1 MNVEDLAIVQQNV
14 PQEIGTDQI
23 RACYEDCGRDLVKTI
38 CKLLELPPIVEKP
51 KTVWETRRDIADSYD
66 AEMQKMMRQNQLGG
80 PVPVSASAATPLAT
94 NIVHKPGAIQLNPI
108 LE

>member
-51 KTVWETRRDIADSYD
+51 KTDWEMRRDIADSYD
-66 AEMQKMMRQNQLGG
+66 VEMQKMMRQNQMGG
-80 PVPVSASAATPLAT
+80 SASAVAAASVPLAT

>member
-1 MNVEDLAIVQQNV
+1 MNVEDLMIVQQNV
-14 PQEIGTDQI
+14 PEEIGTEQI

-38 CKLLELPPIVEKP
+38 CTLLELPPIVEKP
-51 KTVWETRRDIADSYD
+51 KTDWETRREIADSYD
-66 AEMQKMMRQNQLGG
+66 AEMQKMMRQNA
-80 PVPVSASAATPLAT
+80 VPVETSSAPRAAPVT